1 LDGHPA
7 LLQKLALSLDNSS
20 RIVVSIV
27 SLWEIT
33 IKSSLNKIE
42 LSFSLGEIR
51 DKMSANQKFKM
62 LDISFDHL
70 NTLSTL
76 PHIHGDPFDRLLIAQ
91 AITENLTIIS
101 ADRHFLR
108 VFWFSRFWR
117 WRCWVNGRLAW
128 IVANHNDFH
137 VHVGPLTVILI
148 ITRLR

>member
-1 LDGHPA
+1 M
-7 LLQKLALSLDNSS
+7 
-20 RIVVSIV
+20 
-27 SLWEIT
+27 
-33 IKSSLNKIE
+33 NKIE

-101 ADRHFLR
+101 ADRHFDNYP
-108 VFWFSRFWR
+108 VK
-117 WRCWVNGRLAW
+117 
-128 IVANHNDFH
+128 
-137 VHVGPLTVILI
+137 VIW
-148 ITRLR
+148 